1 MDIIHGQ
8 NDYHT
13 FTLSRSKT
21 VQTLSMKD
29 FLLLKR
35 CVVVTIQTTQP
46 QAGGSI
52 SLNMTYGD
60 AHLNKSIKYN
70 VKFIIFYRKWHQN
83 SNEI

>member
-13 FTLSRSKT
+13 STLSRSET
-21 VQTLSMKD
+21 VHTVSMED

-35 CVVVTIQTTQP
+35 CVGLTIQTTEP

-70 VKFIIFYRKWHQN
+70 VKWIIFYRK
-83 SNEI
+83 